1 MLTIECLF
9 QSPPPNVSEAFGS
22 ASAKYSK
29 WNESADDINLG
40 GTMNSLDVLE
50 MQFDLDK

>member
-1 MLTIECLF
+1 MSVPIL
-9 QSPPPNVSEAFGS
+9 PPPPYVSEAFGSAS

-29 WNESADDINLG
+29 WNESADDTNLG
-40 GTMNSLDVLE
+40 GIMNSLDVLE